1 MILGLLFLALLSHG
15 QENSLPEVRDFYKD
29 LPAILYGTM
38 NAGKALGDQ
47 TWEFDSE
54 RFRQYTYTETRTT
67 FDSKRAT
74 KETETSVYQ
83 VVRGLEG
90 SPTYRKQISRN
101 GAPLS
106 EKELQKQDR
115 EQEKQEKEARERN
128 SQSLAAPKPDPA
140 AIEKAQNAMTQMLLE
155 IYDVQLVRREVLD
168 GNTTVLLSFKPKPD
182 AKPKGR
188 TMNMMHHAT
197 VRAWV
202 TVQDHQVVRSEI
214 EVIDAISFFGA
225 IAKIQP
231 GTLLVFER
239 QKINDE
245 FWAPRRISGT
255 MKGRLL
261 LVKGLNERQVTE
273 YSDFKKYSVETIV
286 KPGTPLE
293 K

>member
-1 MILGLLFLALLSHG
+1 
-15 QENSLPEVRDFYKD
+15 
-29 LPAILYGTM
+29 M
-38 NAGKALGDQ
+38 NAGKALDDQ

-67 FDSKRAT
+67 FDSKGAA

-101 GAPLS
+101 GVPLS
-106 EKELQKQDR
+106 EKQLQKQDR
-115 EQEKQEKEARERN
+115 EQEKQEQKARVQKEARERN
-128 SQSLAAPKPDPA
+128 SQPLAAPKPDPA
-140 AIEKAQNAMTQMLLE
+140 AIEKAQNAMTQMLLG
-155 IYDVQLVRREVLD
+155 IYDVQLMRREVLD
-168 GNTTVLLSFKPKPD
+168 GHATVLLSLKPKPD
-182 AKPKGR
+182 AKPKDR

-202 TVQDHQVVRSEI
+202 TEQDHQVVRSEI

-231 GTLLVFER
+231 GTRLVFER

-273 YSDFKKYSVETIV
+273 YSDFKKYTVETIV
-286 KPGTPLE
+286 KPGTPLG